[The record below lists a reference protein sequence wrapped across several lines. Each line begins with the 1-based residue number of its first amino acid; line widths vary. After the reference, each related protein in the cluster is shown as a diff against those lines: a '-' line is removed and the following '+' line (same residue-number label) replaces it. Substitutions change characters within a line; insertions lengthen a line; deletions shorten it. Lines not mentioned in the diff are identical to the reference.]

1 MEIEVNGSELHHQN
15 RLAEQGTPTLG
26 LYDQRGKARIRLGL
40 TADGAPVMRLLDRE
54 GTVRALVGLANDESP
69 FVQFLDGS
77 GKKAV
82 WTQR

>member
-1 MEIEVNGSELHHQN
+1 
-15 RLAEQGTPTLG
+15 
-26 LYDQRGKARIRLGL
+26 
-40 TADGAPVMRLLDRE
+40 MRLLDRD

-77 GKKAV
+77 GKRAV

>member
-1 MEIEVNGSELHHQN
+1 MEIEVEEGELHHQN

-40 TADGAPVMRLLDRE
+40 TAGGAPVMRLLDHE